1 MTAAQPVAGNAPID
15 VAVNNQMLSDQIGSL
30 GGLAVGAAGAGLTV
44 RLLQSLL
51 SGATPRKSIL
61 PDPNV
66 TVPTL
71 KKRAN
76 GPAWSQGLQGIGNYF
91 GLYRDPS
98 NPGPTNFWKGQD
110 ATDPSGIPWLAP
122 ATVAAVGIPAYG
134 AYQLANYA
142 INKRHKQDLK
152 DQVDESQRDF
162 EHSILEAQRPS
173 LKAASALDKLADKI
187 TKTMTKKAIGEET
200 VKDVAGAGAGLYGA
214 GLLAALVGG
223 GVLGYNRARKYDPYR
238 IAQERTKQR
247 LAERY
252 ATAPPQIFVSP
263 EMTALP
269 KG

>member
-1 MTAAQPVAGNAPID
+1 MPTPAPIGQAPID
-15 VAVNNQMLSDQIGSL
+15 VAVNNQMLSDNFSQL
-30 GGLAVGAAGAGLTV
+30 GNLAVGAAGAGLTV

-71 KKRAN
+71 KKRAD
-76 GPAWSQGLQGIGNYF
+76 GPAWSQGLHGAGSYL
-91 GLYRDPS
+91 GMYRDPS
-98 NPGPTNFWKGQD
+98 NPGPSNFWKGHD
-110 ATDPSGIPWLAP
+110 ATDPAGVPWTIPAAAL
-122 ATVAAVGIPAYG
+122 AVGIPAIG

-152 DQVDESQRDF
+152 DQVDESQQDF

-173 LKAASALDKLADKI
+173 LKAASALDRLAEKI
-187 TKTMTKKAIGEET
+187 TETMTKKAVGEET
-200 VKDVAGAGAGLYGA
+200 IKDFAGAGAGLYGA
-214 GLLAALVGG
+214 SLLTALLGG
-223 GVLGYNRARKYDPYR
+223 GVLGYNRARKSDPYR

-252 ATAPPQIFVSP
+252 ATAPPQVFVSP
-263 EMTALP
+263 ELTALP